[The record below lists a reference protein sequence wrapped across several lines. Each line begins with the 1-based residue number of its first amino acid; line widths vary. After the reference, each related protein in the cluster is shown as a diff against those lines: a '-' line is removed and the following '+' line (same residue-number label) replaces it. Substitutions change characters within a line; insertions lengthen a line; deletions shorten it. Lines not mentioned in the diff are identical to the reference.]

1 MPRLLDVQRFGAAG
15 RQNLM
20 LGESGAEAEIDAST
34 LHLVPGF
41 VDLCCNPGFP
51 GFPQRESPR
60 SLTAAAL
67 AGGFTDLLLSPGVD
81 PVVDTPE
88 QILVH
93 DGIGGP
99 RRWTAAA
106 MTPGLHGKDLAE
118 LGLMLRAGAVALS
131 DGSVPIASTVV
142 LRNIL
147 EYARGFGATLIF
159 RPADPEL
166 DLLGVVN
173 ESAVSVRI
181 GLRGN
186 PPATEEIGV
195 ARILAL
201 LAAMPVAPRVH
212 LSHLGTAAAVAL
224 VTQAAKCGLPVSA
237 STPARNLILD
247 EEVLDGFGYESRYR
261 LHPPLRSRRDRE
273 VLVEAVMAGQLWLCA
288 DHQPRAPEEKEH
300 ELERATPGSTGLET
314 AFSAAWTALRSQ
326 LPTEQALA
334 VLVQALSLGPR
345 RLLPTA
351 SGRPL
356 DAAPVG
362 WTLVDLEAGHTVV
375 PAAHRSMARNDALA
389 GRTLRGQVRG
399 CWPHATLD

>member
-1 MPRLLDVQRFGAAG
+1 MPRLRDVQLFGTPG
-15 RQNLM
+15 RQDLM
-20 LGESGAEAEIDAST
+20 WGETSGEEDVDASQ
-34 LHLVPGF
+34 LHLIPGL

-51 GFPQRESPR
+51 GFPLRESPR
-60 SLTAAAL
+60 TLTAAAL
-67 AGGFTDLLLSPGVD
+67 AGGFTDLLLSPAVD

-88 QILVH
+88 QISAH
-93 DGIGGP
+93 DGQTGP

-106 MTPGLHGKDLAE
+106 LSPGLQGKDLAE
-118 LGLMLRAGAVALS
+118 LGLMLRAGAVVLS
-131 DGSVPIASTVV
+131 DGAVPIASTVV

-147 EYARGFGATLIF
+147 DYAQGFGATLLF

-195 ARILAL
+195 GRLLAL
-201 LAAMPVAPRVH
+201 LSAMPVPPRVH

-224 VTQAAKCGLPVSA
+224 VTQAARRGLPVSA

-273 VLVEAVMAGQLWLCA
+273 VLVEAVIAGQLWLCA

-300 ELERATPGSTGLET
+300 ELERATPGSTGLES
-314 AFSAAWTALRSQ
+314 AFSAAWTALRAH
-326 LPTEQALA
+326 LPPDKALA

-345 RLLPTA
+345 QLLPPA
-351 SGRPL
+351 ST
-356 DAAPVG
+356 G
-362 WTLVDLEAGHTVV
+362 WTLVDLETEQEVQ
-375 PAAHRSMARNDALA
+375 PATHRSLARNDALA
-389 GRTLRGQVRG
+389 GRRLFGRVCG
-399 CWPHATLD
+399 CWPRLSLD